1 VRLCY
6 FCRVA
11 EWVVVVDDDEAVR
24 EAIGEVLTEDGF
36 QVRLARDGDE
46 ALRVLHE
53 VPRPCVALID
63 LVMPRIDGWQLV
75 RAIQGDASLGDIPL
89 IVSSAGRED
98 PPAGCVGVLQK
109 PFDNSALG
117 DAVRAALATISR

>member
-1 VRLCY
+1 
-6 FCRVA
+6 VA

-24 EAIGEVLTEDGF
+24 EAIAEVLVDDGYE
-36 QVRLARDGDE
+36 VRVARDGDE
-46 ALRVLHE
+46 ALHVLHE

-63 LVMPRIDGWQLV
+63 LVMPRVDGWQLV
-75 RAIQGDASLGDIPL
+75 RAIQDDASLGDIPL

-109 PFDNSALG
+109 PFDNRTLG
-117 DAVRAALATISR
+117 EAVRAALATIGH